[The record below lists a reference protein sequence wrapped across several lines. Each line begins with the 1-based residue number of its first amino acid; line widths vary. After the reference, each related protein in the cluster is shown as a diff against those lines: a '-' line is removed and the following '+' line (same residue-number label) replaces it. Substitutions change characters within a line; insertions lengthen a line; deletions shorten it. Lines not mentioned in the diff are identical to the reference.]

1 MSIMK
6 EKGDFT
12 LTGIQGTLLV
22 PLWGRAFETK
32 KKKPLLVDEKAV
44 EIINSIT
51 YDLSKIEKIFTN
63 TAHMGFIARCIYFD
77 GEIRKFINIH
87 PEATIVNIGCGLDTT
102 FDRID
107 NGKIQWIELDLP
119 EVIDFRRKY
128 IPESDRHLFI
138 AKSVFDNSWYSSIK
152 NKDEVM
158 FLIAGVLQY
167 FTNQEISNLFT
178 EFKKNC
184 PGVDVIFD
192 YCSQI
197 GMKEMNKSLIKTNEL
212 IKTARLQWCLDDIAE
227 MKQINDRISV
237 INNMT
242 MYKEHKKNYP
252 LHIRLLLS
260 YFDFWKI
267 ASLAHV
273 KVN

>member
-1 MSIMK
+1 MK
-6 EKGDFT
+6 EKDNFT

-22 PLWGRAFETK
+22 PLWGRAYETK
-32 KKKPLLVDEKAV
+32 MKKPLLVDDKAV
-44 EIINSIT
+44 EIISSIA
-51 YDLSKIEKIFTN
+51 YDFSKIEKIFSK

-77 GEIRKFINIH
+77 DEIRKFINIH
-87 PEATIVNIGCGLDTT
+87 PEATIVNIGCGFDTT

-128 IPESDRHLFI
+128 FEETDRHIFI
-138 AKSVFDNSWYSSIK
+138 AKSVFDTSWYASIK
-152 NKDEVM
+152 NKDEVI

-167 FTNQEISNLFT
+167 FTNQEISTLFHQ
-178 EFKKNC
+178 FQKYC

-192 YCSQI
+192 YCSKL
-197 GMKEMNKSLIKTNEL
+197 GMKEMNKSLIKTSEL
-212 IKTARLQWCLDDIAE
+212 TKKTRLQWGVDDISE
-227 MKQINDRISV
+227 LKLINDRIAI

-242 MYKEHKKNYP
+242 IYKEHKKNYP
-252 LHIRLLLS
+252 LHIRIVLS
-260 YFDFWKI
+260 YFDHWKI
-267 ASLAHV
+267 SSLAHV

>member
-1 MSIMK
+1 MI
-6 EKGDFT
+6 EKDTFT

-22 PLWGRAFETK
+22 PLWGRAYETK
-32 KKKPLLVDEKAV
+32 KKRPLLVDDKSV

-51 YDLSKIEKIFTN
+51 YDLSKIEKIFN
-63 TAHMGFIARCIYFD
+63 KTAHMGFIARCIYFD
-77 GEIRKFINIH
+77 DEIRKFISIH

-128 IPESDRHLFI
+128 IEEADRHLFVG
-138 AKSVFDNSWYSSIK
+138 KSVFDTSWYASIK
-152 NKDEVM
+152 NRNEVM

-167 FTNQEISNLFT
+167 FTNQEITILFN
-178 EFKKNC
+178 EFKKVC

-192 YCSQI
+192 YCSKI
-197 GMKEMNKSLIKTNEL
+197 GMKEMNKSLIKTSEL
-212 IKTARLQWCLDDIAE
+212 TKTARLQWGIDDISE
-227 MKQINDRISV
+227 LKKINDRIAV

-242 MYKEHKKNYP
+242 IYKEHKKKYP
-252 LHIRLLLS
+252 LHIRILLS

-267 ASLAHV
+267 SSLAHV